1 MMTKYIGKAMPR
13 YEGLGQ
19 VKGQITY
26 VDDIHKPGMVY
37 AKVLRSPVH
46 KGVIRQ
52 LDMSPAENMPGVVGV
67 LTLDDVP
74 GIKTHGKYNDHYVFA
89 PGNIRYKGEPIAA
102 VVAVDE
108 ETALEA
114 IEKVKLDIEEQEP
127 VFDMFEAIK
136 PGAPLVRPGSTGNLD
151 EYAPGMTTRILRL
164 GDVEKGFEEAD
175 DIVEGRYVTS
185 TQDHAPIEPHVS
197 VAYIDEAD
205 RLVIHTVSQCMY
217 FLEGMVAAILALPMS
232 RLRYIGGKN
241 GGGFGGKNELV
252 CDHVAGL
259 AALKFRKPVKYRL
272 TRREDLLYTPKRG
285 PFVFEYKTGFK
296 KDGRIVASHIR
307 EWHDTGA
314 YAGMSAYASE
324 KCGMFVAGP
333 YNIPNI
339 LVEAQTIFTN
349 KLTSSSMRGFAVVNG
364 QAVSE
369 IQMNKVAQA
378 LGMDPW
384 ELRFINAWRDGDMGV
399 TQYVVDGAGA
409 IETMKKAA
417 ELAGI
422 QLPEHLMAMSSRGR

>member
-74 GIKTHGKYNDHYVFA
+74 GIKTHGKYNDRYVFA
-89 PGNIRYKGEPIAA
+89 SENIRYKGEPIAA

-241 GGGFGGKNELV
+241 GGGFGGKNEVV
-252 CDHVAGL
+252 CDHIAGL

-314 YAGMSAYASE
+314 YAGMSAYATE

-333 YNIPNI
+333 YNVPNI